1 MAFEGLDAGDE
12 TRRHGDYIALAH
24 DEANDGV
31 APGQVVTYDGTA
43 VSEVTSS
50 SSDIFGVLYTYQVF
64 EDGETGQTIDQSKD
78 ATVKVSGSV
87 IADFSN
93 WGSTPSVG
101 DVLGNSGEVLV
112 LEESDSG
119 ADHYEVLLR

>member
-12 TRRHGDYIALAH
+12 TRRHGDYVALPH
-24 DEANDGV
+24 DQDSDGV
-31 APGQVVTYDGTA
+31 APGQVVTYNGTKIT
-43 VSEVTSS
+43 EVTSS

-78 ATVKVSGSV
+78 ATVKVAGSV